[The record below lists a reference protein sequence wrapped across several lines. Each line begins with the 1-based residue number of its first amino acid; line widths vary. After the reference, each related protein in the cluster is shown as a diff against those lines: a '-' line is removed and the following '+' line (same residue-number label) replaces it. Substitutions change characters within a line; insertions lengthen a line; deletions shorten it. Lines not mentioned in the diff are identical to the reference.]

1 MLRGTWR
8 PGRSS
13 ADLVSLFRGQNYSYW
28 AFVALAI
35 GLFTSVADL
44 GSVTVA
50 LPTIANHFQTDL
62 PTTQWVVIGYTLTI
76 SAFLLPMGRLADIAG
91 RKTIYILG
99 FLIFVAGALAAGMS
113 PNIVTLIIAKVVQ
126 GVGAAM
132 TQGTSMAMIIA
143 SFPSQERGKAL
154 GLQMSIVG
162 AGGVAGPA
170 IGGLIVGELGWHW
183 VFFGTAIMGVV
194 ATIAALVIIDPKRIG
209 QTPGVRVRFDW
220 AGAIISTAA
229 LVVFLQAMTWAP
241 MLGYGSPL
249 IVAGFAGFVALL
261 TAFVVHELRT
271 PSPMMDVRLFKRRL
285 FTLGVLAS
293 YLNFLGMQ
301 SVRFLMPFYLQA
313 VLGLS
318 PTQVGL
324 VIVPGAVGMMVI
336 GPLSGRFSDRF
347 GWRWFTMGGLLTSIT
362 GLLILSTLRPDSHL
376 AIAMCGM
383 VLQSAGIGMFNAPNN
398 SSILSA
404 VESTKYGVISGF
416 LNLVRNSGNLCSLAI
431 ATAIVTATMGSLG
444 YEPTLASVSTDG
456 GEGVL
461 GAFTSG
467 LRVAY
472 RAMAVVVLVGVV
484 ASAFKGKA
492 VRLEQNEED
501 SPDYTADRRDPVRQG
516 AD

>member
-1 MLRGTWR
+1 M
-8 PGRSS
+8 
-13 ADLVSLFRGQNYSYW
+13 SLFRGHHYSYW

-50 LPTIANHFQTDL
+50 LPTIANQFQTDL

-99 FLIFVAGALAAGMS
+99 FLVFVAGALLAGVS
-113 PNIVTLIIAKVVQ
+113 PNIMVLIIAKVLQ
-126 GVGAAM
+126 GIGAAM

-143 SFPSQERGKAL
+143 SFPSAERGKAL

-170 IGGLIVGELGWHW
+170 IGGLLVGELGWRW
-183 VFFGTAIMGVV
+183 VFFGTAIMAAV
-194 ATIAALVIIDPKRIG
+194 AIAAALVIIDPKRIG
-209 QTPGVRVRFDW
+209 QAAGTRVRFDW
-220 AGAIISTAA
+220 AGAIMSTAA

-241 MLGYGSPL
+241 ALGYGSPL
-249 IVAGFAGFVALL
+249 IVAAFAAFAAFLA
-261 TAFVVHELRT
+261 AFVVHELRT

-313 VLGLS
+313 VLGLT

-324 VIVPGAVGMMVI
+324 VIVPGAVGMMI
-336 GPLSGRFSDRF
+336 TGPLSGRLSDRF
-347 GWRWFTMGGLLTSIT
+347 GWRWFTMGGLLTSVV
-362 GLLILSTLRPDSHL
+362 GLLILSTLEPGSHL
-376 AIAMCGM
+376 AIAVFGM
-383 VLQSAGIGMFNAPNN
+383 ILQSVGIGIFNAPNN

-404 VESTKYGVISGF
+404 VEPGKYGVISGF
-416 LNLVRNSGNLCSLAI
+416 LNLVRNAGNLCSLAV
-431 ATAIVTATMGSLG
+431 ATAIVTATMGALG
-444 YEPTLASVSTDG
+444 YEPTLASVAADG
-456 GEGVL
+456 AEGVL

-472 RAMAVVVLVGVV
+472 RAMVVVVLIGVV
-484 ASAFKGKA
+484 ASAFKGRTF
-492 VRLEQNEED
+492 RLDQEEGD
-501 SPDYTADRRDPVRQG
+501 GADYTADRRDPVRQG